1 MAIIEEEREEM
12 QAIIASPESSPAAVR
27 LAEVN
32 MDALAHLKRFFLHAE
47 SYDLDDLR
55 AARLTNDAALGVI
68 TRQLK
73 VDDGQF
79 KRHALDELGEM
90 LRQIK
95 AEKTASD

>member
-1 MAIIEEEREEM
+1 MAAIEIEREEL
-12 QAIIASPESSPAAVR
+12 QAIVEAPASSPAAVK

-32 MDALAHLKRFFLHAE
+32 MDALDHLKRFFVAAAE
-47 SYDLDDLR
+47 YDLTDPR
-55 AARLTNDAALGVI
+55 MARLANDAALGVI

-79 KRHALDELGEM
+79 KRQALDELGEM

-95 AEKTASD
+95 AEKTASE